1 MSYHPLPK
9 FSTLWQDSGRQMLS
23 MVGKQNIT
31 LVRAPTNTPFPWE
44 WQHDIR
50 VQIMAIKVKHG
61 NTHNFLNLWFI
72 IQLQQMILI
81 HMPSILS
88 TKFYMK
94 EGLMCLMM
102 TLGYYFPKTMLIGC
116 NELCWSRVRRGMWG
130 GLLGFH
136 EWRYRSSS
144 TTTRSLYS
152 LWDML

>member
-1 MSYHPLPK
+1 
-9 FSTLWQDSGRQMLS
+9 
-23 MVGKQNIT
+23 MVGKRNIT
-31 LVRAPTNTPFPWE
+31 LVRAPTNTTFPWE

-94 EGLMCLMM
+94 EGLMYLMM
-102 TLGYYFPKTMLIGC
+102 TFAYHFPKTMSIGC
-116 NELCWSRVRRGMWG
+116 DELCWSRVRRGIWG

-136 EWRYRSSS
+136 EWRCRSSSS
-144 TTTRSLYS
+144 TTGSLYS